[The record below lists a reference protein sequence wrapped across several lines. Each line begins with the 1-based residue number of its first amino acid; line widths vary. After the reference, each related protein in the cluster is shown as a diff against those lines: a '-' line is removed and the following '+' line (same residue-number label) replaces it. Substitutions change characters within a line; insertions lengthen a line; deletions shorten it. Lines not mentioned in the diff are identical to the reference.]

1 MFFLSHPKR
10 DNTQIRVHVY
20 LPGVKAP
27 YKYNTK
33 RSVDPKDWDFKKGR
47 PKTLMGDGAKR
58 NRNLNL
64 ILYEYKK
71 LVYKALRIYS
81 NNLFRFE
88 SVFLMQL

>member
-33 RSVDPKDWDFKKGR
+33 RSVDPKDCDFKKGR

-58 NRNLNL
+58 NQNLNF
-64 ILYEYKK
+64 ILDECKQLFYN
-71 LVYKALRIYS
+71 VLRIYS
-81 NNLFRFE
+81 NNLLRF
-88 SVFLMQL
+88 